1 MNKKTLALV
10 LALVLAFS
18 VLTGCSGSG
27 SNSGSA
33 NSGSAN
39 SGSANSGSKNSSS
52 AQNSEKSE
60 DDLSDLIGK
69 YPIVD
74 PGTLTLKIWSTMGDT
89 IANDIKDFNDIVAFQ
104 EMEKRT
110 GIHVEWTHAVAG
122 QDDEAF
128 NLMIATRDLPDL
140 IRNNIGSQGKEAIK
154 YVVDDVIINL
164 TPYMDYAPNFKEI
177 IYSNTDLYR
186 QISDDNGGI
195 YFFPSL
201 NIDPGTRAY
210 RGFMIRQDWLD
221 KANLERPKNTDEL
234 RAVLEK
240 WQELDIN
247 GDGEKNEFYTGR
259 GSSDFQVQKLLWCF
273 GAHFDFQL
281 KDGKVTHG
289 FLTDE
294 FKTGMAYIA
303 GLYAD
308 GLIDPDYLTNDTSK
322 WESKF
327 ISEIAGASYSIASRV
342 DKFQKNIPGSVF
354 MPIATLAGPDG
365 QMYSYDNTLTNIYKT
380 QQTVVITTANENI
393 EKSMMWMDYVYSPD
407 GEILFNL
414 GVEGVS
420 FYRDENGYTHYTE
433 ALTNDPQ
440 GRPQNQMQLLYCP
453 GGSQWPVN
461 VTMDALSCQKT
472 PTELMVFETYAK
484 ELPNTTEILP
494 PFTLTEEEM
503 SSITS
508 KLTDVNSYVE
518 ECLGTLIIGKT
529 SLEKIDSEIIP
540 NLKNIG
546 IEDIIAVYQTA
557 YERYMAKG

>member
-1 MNKKTLALV
+1 MKKTLALF
-10 LALVLAFS
+10 LAVILAFS
-18 VLTGCSGSG
+18 VLAGCSGSG
-27 SNSGSA
+27 NNSGST
-33 NSGSAN
+33 NSTSQG
-39 SGSANSGSKNSSS
+39 
-52 AQNSEKSE
+52 E
-60 DDLSDLIGK
+60 DLKALIGK
-69 YPIVD
+69 YPIVE
-74 PGTLTLKIWSTMGDT
+74 PGSLTLKIWSTMGET
-89 IANDIKDFNDIVAFQ
+89 IANDIKNFGDIVAFQ

-110 GIHVEWTHAVAG
+110 GIKIDWTHAVAG

-164 TPYMDYAPNFKEI
+164 TPYMEFAPNFKNI
-177 IYSNTDLYR
+177 VYGNADLYR
-186 QISDDNGGI
+186 QISDDKGGI

-201 NIDPGTRAY
+201 NVDPGTRAY

-221 KANLERPKNTDEL
+221 KAGLTAPKTTDEL
-234 RAVLEK
+234 RTVLEK
-240 WQELDIN
+240 WQEMDIN

-281 KDGKVTHG
+281 KNGKVTHG

-294 FKTGMAYIA
+294 FKTGMEYIA
-303 GLYAD
+303 KLYAD

-327 ISEIAGASYSIASRV
+327 ISEVAGASYSIASRV

-354 MPIATLAGPDG
+354 MPIPTLAGPDG
-365 QMYSYDNTLTNIYKT
+365 KMYSYDNTLTNIYKT
-380 QQTVVITTANENI
+380 QQTVVITTANKNI
-393 EKSMMWMDYVYSPD
+393 EKSMMWMDYVYSPE

-420 FYRDENGYTHYTE
+420 FYRDDKGYAHYTE

-440 GRPQNQMQLLYCP
+440 GRPQNQMQLLYAP

-461 VTMDALSCQKT
+461 VTMDAISCQKT

-484 ELPNTTEILP
+484 ELPDVSEVLP

-503 SSITS
+503 NSITS
-508 KLTDVNSYVE
+508 KLTDVNNYVN
-518 ECLGTLIIGKT
+518 ECIGSLIIGKI
-529 SLEKIDSEIIP
+529 SIDKIDSEIIP
-540 NLKNIG
+540 NLKKYG
-546 IEDIIAVYQTA
+546 IDDIITVYQA
-557 YERYMAKG
+557 ALDRYMAKK